1 MAKRYFREDKM
12 KRTILIIGALGLFA
26 FSPVPSAQAGWTG
39 AQRLTWTAGAS
50 EMPAVAIDSGDG
62 IHVVWQDL
70 TSGIAEICYKR
81 SLSGGAT
88 WSAIKTLTWNSG
100 ASEYPA
106 IAADSSN
113 RIHVVWQDDTP
124 GNAEIYY
131 MKSEDRGTTWGAARR
146 LTWEYGASQRP
157 AIAVDS
163 SDRIHVVWQ
172 DDKSGTTEIY
182 YKGSTDGGA
191 SWSSAKRLT
200 WTSGISEYPALAV
213 GSGTNIYV
221 VWHDDTPGTQEI
233 YFKGSTDGGAT
244 WNSARRLTWASSD
257 CWTPAIVKGSGNAL
271 HVFWSQDDIFTKKST
286 DGGAS
291 WSSAKM
297 LTWNEE
303 GDKSPV
309 AAVDS
314 ANTIHM
320 MWRRDYAY
328 DEYDIFYRKSTDGG
342 STWSY
347 AVDMTH
353 SYPAPLNGRSCGPAI
368 AVDSTDTIYFVWY
381 DAPYIDNFEIYY
393 KKST

>member
-1 MAKRYFREDKM
+1 MLIKGENYIEPAVSPGSHNFMGAKRCFREDKM
-12 KRTILIIGALGLFA
+12 KRTILTIGALGLFA
-26 FSPVPSAQAGWTG
+26 FSLVPSAQAGWTG
-39 AQRLTWTAGAS
+39 AQRLAWTAGES
-50 EMPAVAIDSGDG
+50 SMPAVAIDAGDG
-62 IHVVWQDL
+62 IHIVWQDV

-81 SLSGGAT
+81 SLSGGTT
-88 WSAIKTLTWNSG
+88 WSALQHLTWNSG

-106 IAADSSN
+106 TAA
-113 RIHVVWQDDTP
+113 
-124 GNAEIYY
+124 
-131 MKSEDRGTTWGAARR
+131 
-146 LTWEYGASQRP
+146 
-157 AIAVDS
+157 DS

-172 DDKSGTTEIY
+172 DDKSGSTEIY
-182 YKGSTDGGA
+182 YKGSTNGGA

-200 WTSGISEYPALAV
+200 WTSGISECPALAM
-213 GSGTNIYV
+213 GSGANVYV

-233 YFKGSTDGGAT
+233 YFKGSTDGGTT

-303 GDKSPV
+303 WNNSPV

-320 MWRRDYAY
+320 MWRRDHAY
-328 DEYDIFYRKSTDGG
+328 DE
-342 STWSY
+342 
-347 AVDMTH
+347 
-353 SYPAPLNGRSCGPAI
+353 
-368 AVDSTDTIYFVWY
+368 DSILL
-381 DAPYIDNFEIYY
+381 
-393 KKST
+393 